1 MQRQLRILIA
11 WGVLALA
18 SASPSAGARPDTTPS
33 RPVPHAPSIID
44 NTARMDANNL
54 DMVVTNHGSFAYDLL
69 TGGAG
74 LIYPK
79 GSTRTAVFAAGPWI
93 GATVDGQVRVAVGE
107 YSQELVPGPMLGGT
121 LLLDE
126 AAVEL

>member
-18 SASPSAGARPDTTPS
+18 SASPSAGARPDTTPA

-93 GATVDGQVRVAVGE
+93 GGKLAGIIQVAVGE
-107 YSQELVPGPMLGGT
+107 YAQEFVPGPMLGGT
-121 LLLDE
+121 FQPR
-126 AAVEL
+126 